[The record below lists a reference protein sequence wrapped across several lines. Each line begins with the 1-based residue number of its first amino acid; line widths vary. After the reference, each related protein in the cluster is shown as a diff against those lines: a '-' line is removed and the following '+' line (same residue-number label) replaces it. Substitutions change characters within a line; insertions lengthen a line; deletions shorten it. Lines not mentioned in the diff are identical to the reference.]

1 MVKYIE
7 QVSLDFKACLQKR
20 KSSRQTEELKCQIG
34 TNTEDADITNKM
46 TGLEYALETITMLTN
61 IIISNDAIER
71 FLKCMVCVFTTTVVV
86 PARIPVEITFGKR
99 MGKRGFLLTEGQQK
113 GGMYTIELEQD
124 LNRNTNATKSKSDPK
139 VAWKKKTT
147 RERPYNFR
155 LLEVAKMG
163 IGYRDPNFKFPK
175 WKTAFKAI
183 EHVPLLHPRHWN
195 C

>member
-1 MVKYIE
+1 
-7 QVSLDFKACLQKR
+7 
-20 KSSRQTEELKCQIG
+20 
-34 TNTEDADITNKM
+34 M

-71 FLKCMVCVFTTTVVV
+71 FLKCMVCVFTTTVVI

-139 VAWKKKTT
+139 VAWKRRRT

-155 LLEVAKMG
+155 LLEIAKMG
-163 IGYRDPNFKFPK
+163 IGYRINFMFLDGKPPSTRMQIRMVMMSLMK
-175 WKTAFKAI
+175 GGLLASCIAL
-183 EHVPLLHPRHWN
+183 HVVK